1 MAQNLA
7 RRENLADAGLRVLAA
22 LGARGLTHRAVDRE
36 AGVPLGTTANYFNSR
51 DALLGALGGR
61 IFERLAPAPEV
72 FQNVGTAPP
81 TLKLA
86 MTYIQDIVARTTRHP
101 ELTLALF
108 ELRLEA
114 ARRPELAQLMT
125 ATLERNFALD
135 TQFYLQARLP
145 GGAREVTLLH
155 YAIDGLLLDLLTVS
169 INGRRDTDEMVQE
182 LVHRI
187 LGTAEADQ
195 PAS

>member
-1 MAQNLA
+1 MAQNLT
-7 RRENLADAGLRVLAA
+7 RRAKLADAGLRVLAA
-22 LGARGLTHRAVDRE
+22 HGARGLTHRAVDRE

-51 DALLGALGGR
+51 DALLGALGSR

-72 FQNVGTAPP
+72 FENVGTAPP
-81 TLKLA
+81 TLEQA
-86 MTYIQDIVARTTRHP
+86 TAYIQDIVARTTRHS

-114 ARRPELAQLMT
+114 IRRPELAQPMT

-169 INGRRDTDEMVQE
+169 INGRRDTDEMVRE

-187 LGTAEADQ
+187 LGTAEANQ